1 MIGKFSVRL
10 VPDQQP
16 EEITQLVTEHLQQ
29 KFKERNSP
37 NKLKISIEGEG
48 GKPWV
53 SDFSDPNYIAG
64 RKAMTTVFGV
74 EPDLTRE
81 GGSIP
86 VTLTLQDA
94 TGKNVLLL
102 PIGASDDGAHS
113 QNEKID
119 RINYINGSK
128 VMGAYMMELAKL

>member
-1 MIGKFSVRL
+1 M
-10 VPDQQP
+10 
-16 EEITQLVTEHLQQ
+16 
-29 KFKERNSP
+29 
-37 NKLKISIEGEG
+37 
-48 GKPWV
+48 
-53 SDFSDPNYIAG
+53 
-64 RKAMTTVFGV
+64 FGV

-94 TGKNVLLL
+94 TGKSVLLL

-119 RINYINGSK
+119 RINYINGVGIK
-128 VMGAYMMELAKL
+128 E